1 MLKATLL
8 ASIATIAIVASAN
21 AQLQPGPNIS
31 PSGRSFVYSP
41 RASLPYGSTG
51 NGCMGFGKQWVAMV
65 NQIADGMN
73 VEGSTNFYNITVA
86 RNQIDP
92 LLEVKFHEVRQE
104 LYRQHQQ
111 AERVRYSV
119 PFALPPDWDVPLGN
133 LGAALRRLDDPDY
146 TKCFPRVAKLVKDT
160 TARIEARAQAEHQ
173 ARLAAQEQAA
183 EEAKQQAEVN
193 RKRAAEQAVIELAKQ
208 EALAEEARK
217 LAEITKK
224 RAEEEAVVEAKRQQ
238 ADAETRKAQAELARI
253 AAQEN
258 ARRQQA
264 EAERRQA
271 EAEENARKQ
280 QAAAEENAKRRQ
292 AEADARA
299 AIAQEVAREEAKPE
313 NKLQRAYRAYGLVQY
328 CNKVR
333 QGYLVTY
340 INDEEMDR
348 AQIMM
353 KATERMYVRQGFSD
367 TSLTAD
373 SIWKRAMSQIG
384 GQPIDSQSC
393 KGYYRQLSDFSPVP
407 SIQIERP

>member
-1 MLKATLL
+1 MLSATLL

-92 LLEVKFHEVRQE
+92 LVEAKFHEVRQE

-133 LGAALRRLDDPDY
+133 LGAALRRLDDPNY

-160 TARIEARAQAEHQ
+160 IARIEARAQAEHQ

-183 EEAKQQAEVN
+183 EEAKQQAEIN

-208 EALAEEARK
+208 ETLAEEARK

-258 ARRQQA
+258 ARRQ
-264 EAERRQA
+264 
-271 EAEENARKQ
+271 
-280 QAAAEENAKRRQ
+280 Q

-348 AQIMM
+348 AQIMI
-353 KATERMYVRQGFSD
+353 KATERMYVRQGFAD

-393 KGYYRQLSDFSPVP
+393 KGYYHQLSDFSPVP
-407 SIQIERP
+407 SIQIEKP

>member
-1 MLKATLL
+1 MLKAILL
-8 ASIATIAIVASAN
+8 ASIATVTIVASAS
-21 AQLQPGPNIS
+21 AQYYLPHPVS
-31 PSGRSFVYSP
+31 PTE
-41 RASLPYGSTG
+41 LPFGGSTG
-51 NGCMGFGKQWVAMV
+51 NGCMGFGKQVVVLINQVA
-65 NQIADGMN
+65 DSLN
-73 VEGSTNFYNITVA
+73 VEGSYSLTTISAA
-86 RNQIDP
+86 RNQVDRAA
-92 LLEVKFHEVRQE
+92 EAKYYEARQEVR
-104 LYRQHQQ
+104 RQQPAIAAAQQ
-111 AERVRYSV
+111 R
-119 PFALPPDWDVPLGN
+119 LMPPDWDVPFGN
-133 LGAALRRLDDPDY
+133 LGAAFRRLSDADY
-146 TKCFPRVAKLVKDT
+146 AKCFPRIVKLVGDT
-160 TARIEARAQAEHQ
+160 TARMEAKAKAEHE
-173 ARLAAQEQAA
+173 AKLAAQEQAA
-183 EEAKQQAEVN
+183 ENAKQQAEIN

-208 EALAEEARK
+208 EALAEEAGK

-238 ADAETRKAQAELARI
+238 ADAETRKAQAKLARI

-353 KATERMYVRQGFSD
+353 KATERMYVRQGFAD
-367 TSLTAD
+367 PSLTAD

-384 GQPIDSQSC
+384 GQAIDSQSC

-407 SIQIERP
+407 SIQIEKP

>member
-41 RASLPYGSTG
+41 RAAMPYGSTG

-92 LLEVKFHEVRQE
+92 LLGAKFHEVRQE

-133 LGAALRRLDDPDY
+133 LGAALRRLEDADY
-146 TKCFPRVAKLVKDT
+146 VKCFPRVAKLVKDT
-160 TARIEARAQAEHQ
+160 TARIEARAKAEHE
-173 ARLAAQEQAA
+173 AKLAAQEQAA
-183 EEAKQQAEVN
+183 EDAKQQAEIN

-253 AAQEN
+253 ATQEN

-264 EAERRQA
+264 IDEENARRQKVV
-271 EAEENARKQ
+271 AEENAG
-280 QAAAEENAKRRQ
+280 RRQ

-299 AIAQEVAREEAKPE
+299 EIAREVAREEAKPE
-313 NKLQRAYRAYGLVQY
+313 NKLQRAYRAFGLVQY

-333 QGYLVTY
+333 QGYRYGY

-348 AQIMM
+348 AQIMI
-353 KATERMYVRQGFSD
+353 KATERMYVRQGFAD

-373 SIWKRAMSQIG
+373 SVWKRATGQMG
-384 GQPIDSQSC
+384 GQPIDYESC
-393 KGYYRQLSDFSPVP
+393 RGYYRQLSDFSPVP
-407 SIQIERP
+407 SIQIEKP

>member
-1 MLKATLL
+1 MLKANLL
-8 ASIATIAIVASAN
+8 ASIATVTIAASAS
-21 AQLQPGPNIS
+21 AQYYLPRPVS
-31 PSGRSFVYSP
+31 PTE
-41 RASLPYGSTG
+41 LPFGGSTG
-51 NGCMGFGKQWVAMV
+51 NGCMGFGKQVVVLINQVA
-65 NQIADGMN
+65 DSLN
-73 VEGSTNFYNITVA
+73 VEGSYSLTTISAA
-86 RNQIDP
+86 RNQVDRAA
-92 LLEVKFHEVRQE
+92 EAKYYEARQEVR
-104 LYRQHQQ
+104 RQQPAMAAAQQ
-111 AERVRYSV
+111 R
-119 PFALPPDWDVPLGN
+119 LMPPDWDVPFGN
-133 LGAALRRLDDPDY
+133 LGAAFRRLSDADY
-146 TKCFPRVAKLVKDT
+146 AKCFPRIVKLVGDT
-160 TARIEARAQAEHQ
+160 TARVEAKAKAEHE

-183 EEAKQQAEVN
+183 EEAKQQAEIN

-264 EAERRQA
+264 EA
-271 EAEENARKQ
+271 
-280 QAAAEENAKRRQ
+280 
-292 AEADARA
+292 DARA

-348 AQIMM
+348 AQIMI
-353 KATERMYVRQGFSD
+353 KATERMYVRQGFAD
-367 TSLTAD
+367 TGLTAD
-373 SIWKRAMSQIG
+373 SIWKRALSQIS

-407 SIQIERP
+407 SIQIEKP